1 MKDEPLIGEKRS
13 FGGIMGHQTRIG
25 KEQFLSCCC
34 ERFVG
39 CCERFVG
46 AGRVGSF
53 VGATG
58 ETRRNEARSGV
69 RAAARAARV
78 RCLGAYGE
86 IEAKD
91 KDRVQLWEV
100 RTRPHA

>member
-1 MKDEPLIGEKRS
+1 MTTPGAVHEAEQQLQTILKAFVIG
-13 FGGIMGHQTRIG
+13 TRV
-25 KEQFLSCCC
+25 QD
-34 ERFVG
+34 

-58 ETRRNEARSGV
+58 ETRRNEARSGAG
-69 RAAARAARV
+69 AAARTAR
-78 RCLGAYGE
+78 GWGYGE

-91 KDRVQLWEV
+91 KDAQRAVGGTW
-100 RTRPHA
+100 RSPA